1 MSELIEELCPKLY
14 EYLPKYVF
22 IEGNKEGF
30 NSKMAVEKFKT
41 CVKKMDME
49 SGKLNLEELQK
60 KYIKPE
66 YKLELVKHELT
77 DQNIV
82 VKLSLIE
89 KPIDK
94 DSNRKL
100 LKEKLKTMR
109 KDRNKFDS
117 YKVNDEDSN
126 DIFKEYINLK
136 KTCKLPVPEPN
147 EILSNPDQYRPLLN
161 IILNNKMMNQMGAN
175 HPYIRYF
182 RLIAN
187 KLNFQN
193 GDIEQP
199 LLEPVTQIPI
209 PEQEVKPNIVQ
220 NKPSTTDDDTDEE
233 D

>member
-1 MSELIEELCPKLY
+1 MSESCPKLY

-41 CVKKMDME
+41 SVKKMDME

-77 DQNIV
+77 DQNII
-82 VKLSLIE
+82 VKLSLVE

-94 DSNRKL
+94 DSNKKL
-100 LKEKLKTMR
+100 LKEKLKTM
-109 KDRNKFDS
+109 KKNRNKFDY
-117 YKVNDEDSN
+117 YKVNDDDEASN

-147 EILSNPDQYRPLLN
+147 EILSNPEQYRPLLN
-161 IILNNKMMNQMGAN
+161 MILNNKMMNQMGAN

-193 GDIEQP
+193 GDT
-199 LLEPVTQIPI
+199 EPSISE
-209 PEQEVKPNIVQ
+209 PEPKIKSDIVQ